1 MTEPLQYI
9 DELALFT
16 EADFKKAYLLD
27 FQPGREDLALEELA
41 RQYHE
46 RCDAY
51 DRSVCTGFDPTSN
64 EVIPANCRER
74 RAVYRNALLVRA
86 DIIEQARAQGMNGEH
101 VRRAI
106 TIEGST

>member
-1 MTEPLQYI
+1 MTAPLQYI

-27 FQPGREDLALEELA
+27 FQPEKEDLALEELA

-51 DRSVCTGFDPTSN
+51 DRMVCTGFDPAHN

-74 RAVYRNALLVRA
+74 RATYRNELLVKA
-86 DIIEQARAQGMNGEH
+86 DIVEQARAQGLNGEH

-106 TIEGST
+106 RHYRG